1 MSKKR
6 VMAMLLVLVM
16 LLPQAAMAIAPENP
30 AGAPRAES
38 RETVNPPAKQES
50 EGAEEVLEDGL
61 MLAPQ
66 AQPRAVRSEDQQ
78 SYIKPLAPTVCYI
91 FKQDGKELGRQYLE
105 NNDKL
110 FQPAIP
116 TKEGVEFEG
125 WYDAKGNKF
134 ENFNNEIPVND
145 SNKGKEIVLNARFK
159 SEFQVIFMESNKPDA
174 RIFATKGGQTGTV
187 ITTTDVK
194 APTLTPSVF
203 EGWKFEDGNPA
214 PDEITLEKKNITL
227 YPRMTPGHY
236 LKFVT
241 GTPES
246 YQSPLFVKAG
256 ENTWKPEDPV
266 RKGYEFQH
274 WSTTEKGTTAY
285 EFGKPLS
292 ADTTLY
298 AVWKEIGNHYTIVY
312 HRQSLKDR
320 WDTPDA
326 EKTYDV
332 VRRQEIHTHIS
343 GPNKDK
349 PVQTGDSIFLPD
361 KVDDI
366 DITKLNMFG
375 ANPNHDPD
383 NKIDPKLLKPET
395 WLPYF
400 TIWNEEDGFQN
411 ERTGWQPIKD
421 YIPELGEYN
430 IFFPF
435 AFCHY
440 NEGKTGITSS
450 VKEAQKTT
458 VAGDG
463 STELHVYYDRDVLTL
478 NLKYQDGTEKQ
489 LKGLYYQK
497 IEDLDGGEPE
507 VRVDEE
513 GNATR
518 QPMDWVVEAVD
529 TKVEYTDP
537 AVGKKLEAER
547 AELTKKRDEE
557 YATAKKFEEAKNKAK
572 AAKEAAKEAKNTA
585 ENNLYRANQAQ
596 NQQDIDKYTAE
607 VKKYTEEMKKQEKL
621 EEENEKQQLDHEF
634 QAREHQRAAD
644 QITTDAS
651 YKESFGNKPYRTI
664 GFRSRLDFHEYINSK
679 VTYRLAGKPEYTVTQ
694 TFTGTDGNYPHN
706 VLNAV
711 EATKQDRQNIGV
723 FMYYQNADGSYPDEI
738 GEPPIWLPAS
748 SGHFAWGARTRSDPR
763 KPHYLH
769 DQVYFMSPE
778 NSQDPGRGL
787 VPNHAPTDERTSYY
801 DQHYDRWETYETDY
815 NISVRTGMSIYM
827 RYRRRE
833 FPLTLMNWAGS
844 TPDGTPSAFT
854 QDQKLNV
861 RHGDVFKY
869 RPKTRPAGIPDDYV
883 FLGWC
888 YDEKLT
894 RDVNVLKGTIPKLE
908 MGKDADQFTG
918 AMPPEYY
925 NRARELPESEKGLV
939 NVMPTAP
946 LTLYAKWGLPQ
957 VRVRIFRDGKFFGSF
972 EKTYNTQMNAGELPT
987 VIDSDGTV
995 VSSGT
1000 SAANRNGLVNALRK
1014 IFSRSRTLDLK
1025 GNPTQDA
1032 KYAYGEIKLR
1042 PEEIWDGWQK
1052 DILARNENND
1062 PNNPPKLVKYQFG
1075 EKLTEDIDLYATTVP
1090 NTGYKLTYKYLGQ
1103 DGKNKTYVD
1112 EKNYAPGTDARVQ
1125 PPFQD
1130 MTKDKIFAGWYLW
1143 RCGDCDNQ
1151 AQCPAPQKEFYA
1163 PNQVVKMTG
1172 NLTLEPLWGK
1182 KPKTATVIYDGNG
1195 GKLLSGDTQA
1205 VFSSILDKSA
1215 HMVRYNSRVWGLGF
1229 ELEDAV
1235 LIGWKYT
1242 YQGKDYV
1249 VKPGDEVT
1257 VVADDDLNGAEGRNV
1272 LTAIWKYKEPKEKKK
1287 PKKGNPVVEV
1297 TKVWEDNGNRDM
1309 KRPEFVEVKLL
1320 ANGEDTGRTLKLYAE
1335 NNWSG
1340 RIGGLDVQ
1348 KDGKDIVY
1356 TVEEMNVAEGYTST
1370 VTGDPST
1377 GFTITNTYKDQE
1389 VRPIIPRM
1397 KRVVIPAKRIPRAG
1411 VGCQ

>member
-61 MLAPQ
+61 MLSPQ

-78 SYIKPLAPTVCYI
+78 SYIKPLVPTVCYI

-134 ENFNNEIPVND
+134 ENFNNAIPVDDN
-145 SNKGKEIVLNARFK
+145 NKGKEIVLNARFK
-159 SEFQVIFMESNKPDA
+159 SEFQVIFMERDKKDS
-174 RIFATKGGQTGTV
+174 RIFATKGGPTGTV

-203 EGWKFEDGNPA
+203 EGWKFEDGTPA

-256 ENTWKPEDPV
+256 ENTWKPEDPA

-274 WSTTEKGTTAY
+274 WSTEENGPTAY
-285 EFGKPLS
+285 EFGKPIT

-312 HRQSLKDR
+312 HRQSLKDK

-332 VRRQEIHTHIS
+332 VRKQEIHEHIA
-343 GPNKDK
+343 GPNKGK
-349 PVQTGDSIFLPD
+349 PVHAGDDIFLP
-361 KVDDI
+361 KEVDDI
-366 DITKLNMFG
+366 DITRLNKFG
-375 ANPNHDPD
+375 ENPNGDPK
-383 NKIDPKLLKPET
+383 NKIDPKLLKPTT

-400 TIWNEEDGFQN
+400 TIWDEESGFQN
-411 ERTGWQPIKD
+411 ENMGWQPVKD

-440 NEGKTGITSS
+440 NEAKTGITSTVS
-450 VKEAQKTT
+450 EAQKTT
-458 VAGDG
+458 VAADG
-463 STELHVYYDRDVLTL
+463 STELHVYYDRDVLEL
-478 NLKYQDGTEKQ
+478 NLTYRDGTVKN

-497 IEDLDGGEPE
+497 IEDLVGGEPE
-507 VRVDEE
+507 VRVDED
-513 GNATR
+513 GNPVK
-518 QPMDWVVEAVD
+518 QPLSWKIVALKTEV
-529 TKVEYTDP
+529 KYKDP
-537 AVGKKLEAER
+537 AVGKKKEEER
-547 AELTKKRDEE
+547 AKLIKKRDDEN
-557 YATAKKFEEAKNKAK
+557 AKAVEFEKAKNEAIAAREKAK
-572 AAKEAAKEAKNTA
+572 ADKLVA
-585 ENNLYRANQAQ
+585 EGNLHVAEQAHNQA
-596 NQQDIDKYTAE
+596 DI
-607 VKKYTEEMKKQEKL
+607 KKYTEEVKKHQAEIEKQKKL
-621 EEENEKQQLDHEF
+621 EEENEKQQREHEF
-634 QAREHQRAAD
+634 QARERQREAD
-644 QITTDAS
+644 KIVTSQSYTDSFKNNES
-651 YKESFGNKPYRTI
+651 YRIFGYR
-664 GFRSRLDFHEYINSK
+664 RRLDFHEFINRSI
-679 VTYRLAGKPEYTVTQ
+679 THNPGKEDEYTITQ
-694 TFTGTDGNYPHN
+694 TFADSKDGYHYN
-706 VLNAV
+706 VLNPV
-711 EATKQDRQNIGV
+711 QATKEEQAGNEDVETDVGV
-723 FMYYQNADGSYPDEI
+723 FMYYQNADGTYPDEM
-738 GEPPIWLPAS
+738 GEPPIWLAS
-748 SGHFAWGARTRSDPR
+748 TSRTFAWGAGTRSDPR

-769 DQVYFMSPE
+769 AAVYFMTPE
-778 NSQDPGRGL
+778 NFQYPGRRL
-787 VPNHAPTDERTSYY
+787 LPTKAPVNDESSPKYKENY
-801 DQHYDRWETYETDY
+801 DKWQVYERDY
-815 NISVRTGMSIYM
+815 SIQVRTGYNVFL
-827 RYRRRE
+827 RYRRRQ
-833 FPLTLMNWAGS
+833 FPLTLMNWTGAK
-844 TPDGTPSAFT
+844 DGKPVDFA

-869 RPKTRPAGIPDDYV
+869 RPETRPDGIPDDFI

-888 YDEKLT
+888 YDKELT
-894 RDVNVLKGTIPKLE
+894 RDVNVLKGTIPRLDPI
-908 MGKDADQFTG
+908 KDRDQITS
-918 AMPPEYY
+918 AMPFDYY
-925 NRARELPESEKGLV
+925 NRVRELPESEKGLV

-972 EKTYNTQMNAGELPT
+972 EKTFGTVMNEAELPT
-987 VIDSDGTV
+987 VRSADDTI

-1000 SAANRNGLVNALRK
+1000 SAANRSG
-1014 IFSRSRTLDLK
+1014 SRSRTLDLK
-1025 GNPTQDA
+1025 GNPTQEA

-1042 PEEIWDGWQK
+1042 PDEIWDGWQK
-1052 DILARNENND
+1052 DILARNDDND

-1103 DGKNKTYVD
+1103 DGKPKTHVD

-1125 PPFQD
+1125 PPFKD

-1151 AQCPAPQKEFYA
+1151 AQCPARRKEFYA
-1163 PNQVVKMTG
+1163 PNQMIKMTG

-1182 KPKTATVIYDGNG
+1182 KPRTATVIYDGNG
-1195 GKLLSGDTQA
+1195 GKLFDGSTR
-1205 VFSSILDKSA
+1205 VEIPEVYDKSN
-1215 HMVRYNSRVWGLGF
+1215 HKVRPNKEVWSLGF

-1242 YQGKDYV
+1242 YKGKEYV

-1257 VVADDDLNGAEGRNV
+1257 VVADDDPNGTEGRNV
-1272 LTAIWKYKEPKEKKK
+1272 LTAIWKYKEPKKKKK
-1287 PKKGNPVVEV
+1287 PQKGNPVIEV
-1297 TKVWEDNGNRDM
+1297 TKLWEDNGNRDM

-1356 TVEEMNVAEGYTST
+1356 TVKEMNVAEGYTST

-1397 KRVVIPAKRIPRAG
+1397 KRVVIPVKRIPRAG